1 MADNFDACDA
11 FVEKEE
17 GGYSVDPTPTNHG
30 ITQATLST
38 WMGRQA
44 TEDDVRNLSVETAQ
58 KIRRALYWALA
69 RCDLLN
75 PGVDVMVYNAA
86 INMGPHAS
94 EVELARA
101 EGVDLAASAAI
112 SALQQALGVYVDG
125 HAGPQ
130 TLGAQAATFSPSVLV
145 ANLRN
150 TISTYY
156 KTLGNFPTYGAQWL
170 ARLDRCFDLAM
181 SMVKAQEVPVAVAQ
195 APVVAALSNASPIIP
210 VPPVNSAPPAA
221 IPAPIF
227 VPPTVAV
234 QEAPPVAQM
243 TIQAATAPRIYA
255 EVSSAWAFILRHKLS
270 IGAAASGIFSAISET
285 YGSNHM
291 VSVACGIVAFI
302 LTNFG
307 ISESP
312 QSKAVQQFT
321 LDGLAA
327 ASKKNSDAIPGL
339 LKDAE
344 AVDGAFRG

>member
-38 WMGRQA
+38 WLGRQA
-44 TEDDVRNLSVETAQ
+44 TEDDVRNLAVETA
-58 KIRRALYWALA
+58 RAIYLARYWRGET
-69 RCDLLN
+69 RCDL
-75 PGVDVMVYNAA
+75 M
-86 INMGPHAS
+86 AS
-94 EVELARA
+94 
-101 EGVDLAASAAI
+101 GVDLMVFNFAVNAGPAAAI
-112 SALQQALGVYVDG
+112 KAVQGALGIVVDG
-125 HAGPQ
+125 YAGPQ
-130 TLGAQAATFSPSVLV
+130 TLAAIKAAVGSVSIL
-145 ANLRN
+145 AKLHAEM
-150 TISTYY
+150 TAYY
-156 KTLGNFPTYGAQWL
+156 KSLGNFPTYGAQWL

-181 SMVKAQEVPVAVAQ
+181 PMVKTQEVSVAVAQ
-195 APVVAALSNASPIIP
+195 APVAAALSNASPIVP
-210 VPPVNSAPPAA
+210 APPVNSVPPAA

-227 VPPTVAV
+227 VPPAPAK
-234 QEAPPVAQM
+234 QETPPVAYT
-243 TIQAATAPRIYA
+243 TIQVAPAPNVYA
-255 EVSSAWAFILRHKLS
+255 EISAAWAFILRHKLS
-270 IGAAASGIFSAISET
+270 IGAAASGVFSAIAET
-285 YGSNHM
+285 YGSNHT
-291 VSVACGIVAFI
+291 VSVACGLIAFV

-327 ASKKNSDAIPGL
+327 ASKKKSDTIPGL